1 MNRDLLKQLIVEQ
14 INQQIFQDLM
24 ETKDLDK
31 YGNPKGS
38 KYVDTKGV
46 EHDEPWEQSDMPD
59 PEPEG
64 GEEDLDEDLE
74 LELEE

>member
-1 MNRDLLKQLIVEQ
+1 MNRDLLKKLVTEQ

-24 ETKDLDK
+24 ETKELDK

-38 KYVDTKGV
+38 KYVDAKGV
-46 EHDEPWEQSDMPD
+46 EHDEPWERSDMPD
-59 PEPEG
+59 PEPEDDEKDS
-64 GEEDLDEDLE
+64 EEELE